1 MITISGVPQIYLRN
15 EKWRRALARAL
26 LVALG
31 MLEMAGAVSAQNTDP
46 YAAEYCEPDPQ
57 TKLLYTNRAYLVLP
71 KPPGAPALYFSY
83 KILETGKFVQRR
95 GQFLFDDGDDRWE
108 LESNPEALR
117 LFWPLRP
124 EKKLEI
130 ERVDRTNGAHAQVT
144 FVVLG
149 LEPIAVNGIPYKSWK
164 IRRLDTIEGG
174 KSFIQFLWYAPELC
188 TLSAFTDSQHRT
200 VRLLRVLK
208 PGDPD
213 YDRQLVLKKH
223 HLFFVDTGEMVK

>member
-1 MITISGVPQIYLRN
+1 MA
-15 EKWRRALARAL
+15 RRWVGIALWAALAFLAVAPGARAQ
-26 LVALG
+26 
-31 MLEMAGAVSAQNTDP
+31 STDP
-46 YAAEYCEPDPQ
+46 YTAEYCEPDPQ

-71 KPPGAPALYFSY
+71 KAPDTPALYYSY
-83 KILETGKFVQRR
+83 KILGTGKFVQRR

-108 LESNPEALR
+108 LESNPDALR

-124 EKKLEI
+124 GKKLELD
-130 ERVDRTNGAHAQVT
+130 RVDRTNGEHSHVT

-149 LEPIAVNGIPYKSWK
+149 LEPIVVGGIPHKSWK

-174 KSFIQFLWYAPELC
+174 KSFVQFLWYAPALC

-200 VRLLRVLK
+200 VRLLRILK

-213 YDRQLVLKKH
+213 YDRDVVVKKH
-223 HLFFVDTGEMVK
+223 HLYFADDGERVK

>member
-1 MITISGVPQIYLRN
+1 MA
-15 EKWRRALARAL
+15 RRWVGIAVVAALAVLGGAHGTRAQ
-26 LVALG
+26 G
-31 MLEMAGAVSAQNTDP
+31 TDP
-46 YAAEYCEPDPQ
+46 YTAEYCEPDAQ
-57 TKLLYTNRAYLVLP
+57 TKLLYSNRAYLILP
-71 KPPGAPALYFSY
+71 KAPDTPALYFTY
-83 KILETGKFVQRR
+83 QILQTGKFVQRR

-124 EKKLEI
+124 EKKLELD
-130 ERVDRTNGAHAQVT
+130 RVDRTNGVHSHVT

-149 LEPIAVNGIPYKSWK
+149 LEPITVNGTPYKSWK
-164 IRRLDTIEGG
+164 IRRLDSMEGG
-174 KSFIQFLWYAPELC
+174 KSYVQFLWYAPALC

-213 YDRQLVLKKH
+213 YDRDVVVKQH
-223 HLFFVDTGEMVK
+223 HLYFADKNEPVK

>member
-1 MITISGVPQIYLRN
+1 MLATAG
-15 EKWRRALARAL
+15 AARAQSTDAY
-26 LVALG
+26 VA
-31 MLEMAGAVSAQNTDP
+31 T
-46 YAAEYCEPDPQ
+46 YCEPEPQ

-71 KPPGAPALYFSY
+71 KDPDAPPFYFSY

-124 EKKLEI
+124 EKTLEI
-130 ERVDRTNGAHAQVT
+130 ERVDRTNGARAQVS

-149 LEPIAVNGIPYKSWK
+149 LEPVMVNGIPYRSWK

-174 KSFIQFLWYAPELC
+174 KSYVQFLWYAPQLC
-188 TLSAFTDSQHRT
+188 TLSAFTDSQHRF
-200 VRLLRVLK
+200 VRLLRTLK

-213 YDRQLVLKKH
+213 YDREVVRKKH
-223 HLFFVDTGEMVK
+223 NLYFADTGEIVK

>member
-1 MITISGVPQIYLRN
+1 M
-15 EKWRRALARAL
+15 ERRAVGIALVMALA
-26 LVALG
+26 ALG
-31 MLEMAGAVSAQNTDP
+31 AAHGAQAQKTDP
-46 YAAEYCEPDPQ
+46 YTAEYCEPDPQ

-71 KPPGAPALYFSY
+71 KAPDTPPLYFSY
-83 KILETGKFVQRR
+83 KILGTGTFVQRR
-95 GQFLFDDGDDRWE
+95 GQFLFDDGADRWK
-108 LESNPEALR
+108 LESNPDALG

-130 ERVDRTNGAHAQVT
+130 ERVDRTTGAHAQVS

-149 LEPIAVNGIPYKSWK
+149 LEPITVNGVPYKSWK
-164 IRRLDTIEGG
+164 IRRVDALEGG
-174 KSFIQFLWYAPELC
+174 KSFVQFLWYAPQLC

-213 YDRQLVLKKH
+213 YGRELSVKKH
-223 HLFFVDTGEMVK
+223 HLYFADTGEMVK

>member
-1 MITISGVPQIYLRN
+1 MA
-15 EKWRRALARAL
+15 RRSVGFAVVMALA
-26 LVALG
+26 ALG
-31 MLEMAGAVSAQNTDP
+31 APHGVRAQNSDP
-46 YAAEYCEPDPQ
+46 YTADYCEPEAQ

-71 KPPGAPALYFSY
+71 KDPDAPPFYFSY

-124 EKKLEI
+124 EKALEI
-130 ERVDRTNGAHAQVT
+130 ERVDRTNGTHAQVS

-149 LEPIAVNGIPYKSWK
+149 LEPVTVNGIPYRSWK

-174 KSFIQFLWYAPELC
+174 KSYVQFLWYAPQLC

-200 VRLLRVLK
+200 MRLLRTLK
-208 PGDPD
+208 PGDAD
-213 YDRQLVLKKH
+213 YGRELLRKNH
-223 HLFFVDTGEMVK
+223 HLYFADTGEMVK